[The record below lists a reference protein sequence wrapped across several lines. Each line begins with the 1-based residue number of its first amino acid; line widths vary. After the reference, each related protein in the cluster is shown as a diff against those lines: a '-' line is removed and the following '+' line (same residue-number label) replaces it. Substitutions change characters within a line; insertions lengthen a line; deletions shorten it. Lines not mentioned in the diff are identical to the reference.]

1 MGNKIGNP
9 DYPIIHFKGNFKDVY
24 NIKNSRIYNLN
35 NILKKKDLTTTSSRE
50 NIYRKFMSRGEKRFK
65 II

>member
-1 MGNKIGNP
+1 M
-9 DYPIIHFKGNFKDVY
+9 DVY
-24 NIKNSRIYNLN
+24 NIKNPRIYNLN
-35 NILKKKDLTTTSSRE
+35 NILKKKDLTTISSRE